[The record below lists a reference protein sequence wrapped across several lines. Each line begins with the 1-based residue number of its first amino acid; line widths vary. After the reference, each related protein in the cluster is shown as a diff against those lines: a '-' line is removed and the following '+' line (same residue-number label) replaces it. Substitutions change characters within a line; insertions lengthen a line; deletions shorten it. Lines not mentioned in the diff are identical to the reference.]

1 MNYSKF
7 SNTYHHQFT
16 YNITHWATMAHQ
28 IQAEYNSLTTVQTIN
43 DTATKLLKLL
53 INGENS

>member
-1 MNYSKF
+1 
-7 SNTYHHQFT
+7 
-16 YNITHWATMAHQ
+16 MAHQ